1 MCVTLAM
8 SQVADY
14 EEGIGTFKLFYMKV
28 VQQIESVQA
37 QLETFS
43 LICLCGIIMLFLK
56 EKLNLCLKLS
66 ISKV

>member
-1 MCVTLAM
+1 M

-14 EEGIGTFKLFYMKV
+14 EEGIGTFKLFFYMKV